1 MLDIP
6 DLSWGSFFAFLIY
19 IQVPLIV
26 RTVTRRSTI
35 GMPLKSICVAGITVI
50 LNYLWMYLSGLTEQR
65 SHVEILGYLAVTA
78 LLGVIF
84 FWIISF
90 SPRNKSSS

>member
-6 DLSWGSFFAFLIY
+6 DLSWGSFFAMLIY
-19 IQVPLIV
+19 FQVPLIV

-65 SHVEILGYLAVTA
+65 SHAEILGYLAVTA
-78 LLGVIF
+78 LLGMIF
-84 FWIISF
+84 LWTISF
-90 SPRNKSSS
+90 GPRNNSSS

>member
-6 DLSWGSFFAFLIY
+6 DLSWGSFFAMLIY
-19 IQVPLIV
+19 FQVPLIV

-65 SHVEILGYLAVTA
+65 SHAEILGYLAVAA
-78 LLGVIF
+78 LLGMIF
-84 FWIISF
+84 FWTISF
-90 SPRNKSSS
+90 GPRNNSSS